1 MSAELLGET
10 VERIFADQASPALGR
25 PRPDARPGSPTVED
39 QTDLS
44 PLWDTLAELRLP
56 WVSVAEE
63 AGGAGGDL
71 DDAFTVLFH
80 AGRHAVALPLAETG
94 VLGGW
99 LLSSAGLSVPEGPL
113 AVPVSHELAIAEP
126 EDPARGAAAEGAGLR
141 LMPRGPGWV
150 ASGRLTRVPWGAQ
163 AAGVATLAR
172 SPGGPLAVLVMPE
185 EVEVI
190 RGNNLA
196 GEPRDTF
203 ATDGVVLGPER
214 VGPAPPHAAEW
225 LLLRGALSRALLM
238 TGAMDAVGPLSV
250 SYANERAQFGRPIA
264 SFQAVAQRLAQLA
277 EAAEAA
283 GLATQVAAR
292 MFADAVGRGGADR
305 PGPDVWLAV
314 AAAKVTA
321 GRSAREVSTH
331 AHQVHGAVG
340 MTEEY
345 PLHRFTRRLWSWAH
359 EWGGEA
365 AWAQWLGD
373 RVIGAGAP
381 ALWPALT
388 IGLRA

>member
-10 VERIFADQASPALGR
+10 VERIFAEQAPPATR
-25 PRPDARPGSPTVED
+25 SPRPATRPGSPTLED
-39 QTDLS
+39 QSDLS

-113 AVPVSHELAIAEP
+113 AVPVARELAIAEP
-126 EDPARGAAAEGAGLR
+126 ETSGRGAAGEGAGLR
-141 LMPRGPGWV
+141 LVPRGPGWV
-150 ASGRLTRVPWGAQ
+150 AAGRLTRVPWGAQ
-163 AAGVATLAR
+163 AAGVVTLAR
-172 SPGGPLAVLVMPE
+172 SPGGWHVALVMTE
-185 EVEVI
+185 EVEVT
-190 RGNNLA
+190 RGTNLA
-196 GEPRDTF
+196 GEPRDTL

-238 TGAMDAVGPLSV
+238 TGAMDAVGPLTV

-292 MFADAVGRGGADR
+292 MLAGPAGQGGADG
-305 PGPDVWLAV
+305 PGPEVWHAV

-331 AHQVHGAVG
+331 AHQVHGAIG

-345 PLHRFTRRLWSWAH
+345 PLHHFTRRLWSWAH

-365 AWAQWLGD
+365 AWARSLGD
-373 RVIGAGAP
+373 RVIEAGAP
-381 ALWPALT
+381 ALWPSLT
-388 IGLRA
+388 VGLRD

>member
-10 VERIFADQASPALGR
+10 MERIFADQASPAMAS
-25 PRPDARPGSPTVED
+25 PRPVSHPESAAVED
-39 QTDLS
+39 QTELS

-99 LLSSAGLSVPEGPL
+99 LLSSSGLSVPEGPL
-113 AVPVSHELAIAEP
+113 AVPVAHELAVAEP
-126 EDPARGAAAEGAGLR
+126 EGSGRGSAREGAGLR
-141 LMPRGPGWV
+141 LVPRGPGWV
-150 ASGRLTRVPWGAQ
+150 AAGRLTRVPWGAQ
-163 AAGVATLAR
+163 SAGVVTLAR
-172 SPGGPLAVLVMPE
+172 SPGGPLAALVMPE
-185 EVEVI
+185 EVEVT
-190 RGNNLA
+190 RGTNLA
-196 GEPRDTF
+196 GEPRDTL

-238 TGAMDAVGPLSV
+238 TGAMDAVGPRTV

-283 GLATQVAAR
+283 ALATQVAAR
-292 MFADAVGRGGADR
+292 MFAGGVGRGGADG
-305 PGPDVWLAV
+305 PGADVWLAV

-321 GRSAREVSTH
+321 GRSAREVSAH
-331 AHQVHGAVG
+331 AHQVHGAIG

-345 PLHRFTRRLWSWAH
+345 PLHYFTRRLWSWAH

-365 AWAQWLGD
+365 AWARLLGD
-373 RVIGAGAP
+373 RVIEAGAP
-381 ALWPALT
+381 ALWPAIT
-388 IGLRA
+388 SGLRD